1 MAVVIVESPAKAKT
15 INRYLGNK
23 YTVLAS
29 YGHVR
34 DLNDKRGSVDPE
46 NNFSMKWQ
54 INPKSTKHISDIKS
68 ALAKDNHLIL
78 ATDPDREGEAIS
90 WHLVEILK
98 KQKSVKEDTK
108 VQRIVFNAITKTSV
122 LEAINNPRDLD
133 GPLIEAYLARRA
145 LDYLLGYNM
154 SPSLT
159 KVGFGFQSAGRVQSP
174 TLRLI
179 VDREMEIESF
189 KPQEYWSINLSL
201 IYERN
206 KKFEAKGIEYKNKK
220 IEKFTIN
227 TKEYAHEI
235 VKDFQNSKFFVE
247 DISSVPKK
255 RKPLPPFLT
264 STLQQDANNRLFM
277 GAQQTMSVAQKLYEA
292 GHITYMRTDGIDM
305 APEAMTTTRNTIKKI
320 YGDKFLPD
328 RPRFYKNKIVNA
340 QEAHECIRPTDITKT
355 SENLNLQ
362 DINQKKLYDLIRN
375 RTLASQME
383 DEISETTTVILK
395 NEDKSNSLKAT
406 GRVVIFE
413 GFRKAFSY
421 DENEE
426 INNNENKELPI
437 IEEGKEVITD
447 DVVPQQHFTQAKP
460 RYSEATLVK
469 KMVDLGI
476 GRPSTYASIV
486 STIQSRQYV
495 RKEKNR
501 LIPEDKGKL
510 ISIFLTE
517 YFRKYVEYDYTAELE
532 VELDNI
538 SSGKSEWV
546 KILAKFWKEFYPTI
560 EAAKDLRIS
569 EVLDKIN
576 EILTPHIFPNND
588 GKKDPRLCHSCNE
601 GILSIRTSRSGSAFI
616 GCSNY
621 PECKFVRPFAVI
633 TDESINEKST
643 EGAIG
648 LDDRGIEIFLKS
660 GRFGP
665 YVQLGNSSEQNPKP
679 KRTSIPKNFETS
691 KITIEI
697 ARKLLDLPKVLGNHP
712 SDNEPIHSAIG
723 PYGPY
728 LKHNSVYANIKD
740 LEDFLSIGMNRAVEL
755 LSENEKKNSNS
766 KKASSVLKIIGVH
779 PEGGDIQLMNGRF
792 GPYIKY
798 KKSNISIKNKDNL
811 EDINLDVALELIN
824 KKKIRNN

>member
-68 ALAKDNHLIL
+68 ALSKDNHLIL

-305 APEAMTTTRNTIKKI
+305 APEAMTKTRNTIKKI

-824 KKKIRNN
+824 NKKKK

>member
-426 INNNENKELPI
+426 LNNNENKELPI

-560 EAAKDLRIS
+560 EAAKDLRIA

-766 KKASSVLKIIGVH
+766 KKASSILKIIGVH

-824 KKKIRNN
+824 NKKKK

>member
-1 MAVVIVESPAKAKT
+1 
-15 INRYLGNK
+15 
-23 YTVLAS
+23 
-29 YGHVR
+29 
-34 DLNDKRGSVDPE
+34 
-46 NNFSMKWQ
+46 MKWQ

-383 DEISETTTVILK
+383 DEISETTTIILK

-426 INNNENKELPI
+426 LNNNENKELPI

-633 TDESINEKST
+633 TNESINEKST

-648 LDDRGIEIFLKS
+648 FDDRGIEIFLKS

-824 KKKIRNN
+824 NKKKK

>member
-305 APEAMTTTRNTIKKI
+305 APEAMITTRNTIKKI

-383 DEISETTTVILK
+383 DEISETTTVIFK

-633 TDESINEKST
+633 TDESINEKSA

-779 PEGGDIQLMNGRF
+779 PEGGDIQLMKGRF

-824 KKKIRNN
+824 NKKKK

>member
-426 INNNENKELPI
+426 LNNNENKELPI

-633 TDESINEKST
+633 TDESINQKST

-648 LDDRGIEIFLKS
+648 LDYRGIEIFLKS

-824 KKKIRNN
+824 SKKKK

>member
-54 INPKSTKHISDIKS
+54 INPKSTKHKSDIKS

-220 IEKFTIN
+220 IEKFTID

-328 RPRFYKNKIVNA
+328 KPRFYKNKIVNA

-426 INNNENKELPI
+426 TNNNDNKELPI

-447 DVVPQQHFTQAKP
+447 DVIPQQHFTQAKP

-616 GCSNY
+616 GCSIY

-648 LDDRGIEIFLKS
+648 LDDRGIEIFLKY

-824 KKKIRNN
+824 NKKKK

>member
-68 ALAKDNHLIL
+68 ALSKDNHLIL

-227 TKEYAHEI
+227 TEEYAHEI

-320 YGDKFLPD
+320 YGNKFLPD

-569 EVLDKIN
+569 EVLEKIN

-633 TDESINEKST
+633 TDESINEKSA

-824 KKKIRNN
+824 NKKKK

>member
-68 ALAKDNHLIL
+68 ALSKDNHLIL

-98 KQKSVKEDTK
+98 RQKSVKEDTK

-220 IEKFTIN
+220 IEKFTID

-824 KKKIRNN
+824 NKKKK

>member
-560 EAAKDLRIS
+560 EAAKDLRVS

-766 KKASSVLKIIGVH
+766 KKASSILKIIGVH

-824 KKKIRNN
+824 NKKKK

>member
-320 YGDKFLPD
+320 YGDNFLPD
-328 RPRFYKNKIVNA
+328 KPRFYKNKIVNA

-588 GKKDPRLCHSCNE
+588 GKKNPRLCHSCNE

-633 TDESINEKST
+633 SDESINEKST

-648 LDDRGIEIFLKS
+648 LDDRGIEIFLKT

-798 KKSNISIKNKDNL
+798 KKSNISIKNKDDL

-824 KKKIRNN
+824 NKKKK

>member
-15 INRYLGNK
+15 INKYLGNK

-220 IEKFTIN
+220 IEKFTID

-328 RPRFYKNKIVNA
+328 KPRFYKNKIVNA

-576 EILTPHIFPNND
+576 EILTPHIFPNNN

-824 KKKIRNN
+824 NKKKK

>member
-469 KMVDLGI
+469 KMVDLVI
-476 GRPSTYASIV
+476 GRPPTYASIV

-560 EAAKDLRIS
+560 EAAKDLRIA

-712 SDNEPIHSAIG
+712 SDNQPIHSAIG

-824 KKKIRNN
+824 NKKKK

>member
-560 EAAKDLRIS
+560 EAAKDLRIA

-811 EDINLDVALELIN
+811 EDINLDVALELLNN
-824 KKKIRNN
+824 KKKK

>member
-569 EVLDKIN
+569 EVLEKIN

-633 TDESINEKST
+633 TNESINEKST

-824 KKKIRNN
+824 NKKKK

>member
-305 APEAMTTTRNTIKKI
+305 APEAMTTTRNTIKEI

-362 DINQKKLYDLIRN
+362 DINQKRLYDLIRN

-486 STIQSRQYV
+486 STIQSREYV

-560 EAAKDLRIS
+560 EAAKDLRIA

-588 GKKDPRLCHSCNE
+588 GKKNPRLCHSCNE

-633 TDESINEKST
+633 TNESINEKST

-728 LKHNSVYANIKD
+728 LKHNNVYANIKD

-779 PEGGDIQLMNGRF
+779 PDGGDIQLMNGKF

-824 KKKIRNN
+824 NKKKK

>member
-220 IEKFTIN
+220 IEKFTID

-383 DEISETTTVILK
+383 DEISETTTIILK

-633 TDESINEKST
+633 SDESINEKST

-679 KRTSIPKNFETS
+679 KRTSIPKNFEIS

-824 KKKIRNN
+824 NKKKK

>member
-426 INNNENKELPI
+426 LNNNENKELPI

-560 EAAKDLRIS
+560 EAAKDLRIA

-621 PECKFVRPFAVI
+621 PECKFVRPFAII
-633 TDESINEKST
+633 TNESINEKST

-648 LDDRGIEIFLKS
+648 YDDRGIEIFLKS

-824 KKKIRNN
+824 NKKKK

>member
-328 RPRFYKNKIVNA
+328 KPRFYKNKIVNA

-560 EAAKDLRIS
+560 EAAKDLRVS

-811 EDINLDVALELIN
+811 EDVNLDVALELIN
-824 KKKIRNN
+824 NKKKK

>member
-15 INRYLGNK
+15 INKYLGNK

-824 KKKIRNN
+824 NKKKK

>member
-68 ALAKDNHLIL
+68 ALEKDNHLIL

-824 KKKIRNN
+824 NKKKK

>member
-560 EAAKDLRIS
+560 EAAKDLRIA

-633 TDESINEKST
+633 TDESINEKSA

-824 KKKIRNN
+824 NKKKK

>member
-569 EVLDKIN
+569 EVLEKIN

-633 TDESINEKST
+633 TDESINEKSA

-824 KKKIRNN
+824 NKKKK

>member
-54 INPKSTKHISDIKS
+54 INPKSSKHISDIKS
-68 ALAKDNHLIL
+68 ALSKDNHLIL

-108 VQRIVFNAITKTSV
+108 VQRIVFNAITKNSV

-328 RPRFYKNKIVNA
+328 KPRFYKNKIVNA

-426 INNNENKELPI
+426 LNNNENKELPI

-798 KKSNISIKNKDNL
+798 KKSNISLKNKDNL

-824 KKKIRNN
+824 NKKKK

>member
-328 RPRFYKNKIVNA
+328 KPRFYKNKIVNA

-560 EAAKDLRIS
+560 EAAKDLRIA

-633 TDESINEKST
+633 TDESINQKST

-648 LDDRGIEIFLKS
+648 LDYRGIEIFLKS

-712 SDNEPIHSAIG
+712 SDNQPIHSAIG

-824 KKKIRNN
+824 NKKKK

>member
-220 IEKFTIN
+220 IEKFTID

-328 RPRFYKNKIVNA
+328 KPRFYKNKIVNA

-601 GILSIRTSRSGSAFI
+601 GILSIRTSRSGRAFI

-621 PECKFVRPFAVI
+621 PECKFVRPFTVI
-633 TDESINEKST
+633 TNESINEKST

-648 LDDRGIEIFLKS
+648 FDDRGIEIFLKS

-824 KKKIRNN
+824 NKKKK

>member
-68 ALAKDNHLIL
+68 ALSKDNHLIL

-227 TKEYAHEI
+227 TKEYADEI

-824 KKKIRNN
+824 NKKKK

>member
-383 DEISETTTVILK
+383 DEISETTTIILK

-633 TDESINEKST
+633 TNESINEKST

-648 LDDRGIEIFLKS
+648 FDDRGIEIFLKS

-824 KKKIRNN
+824 NKKKK

>member
-560 EAAKDLRIS
+560 EAAKDLRIA

-633 TDESINEKST
+633 SDESINEKST

-824 KKKIRNN
+824 NKKKK

>member
-328 RPRFYKNKIVNA
+328 SPRFYKNKIVNA

-426 INNNENKELPI
+426 LNNNENKELPI

-665 YVQLGNSSEQNPKP
+665 YVQLGDSSEQNPKP

-824 KKKIRNN
+824 NKKKK